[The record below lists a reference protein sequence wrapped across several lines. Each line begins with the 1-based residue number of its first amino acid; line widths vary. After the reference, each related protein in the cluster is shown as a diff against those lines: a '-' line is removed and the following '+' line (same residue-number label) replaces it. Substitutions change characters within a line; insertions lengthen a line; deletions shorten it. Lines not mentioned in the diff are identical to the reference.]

1 MTSARHIDFLS
12 KRKLAFFF
20 SGTLFLISIISFI
33 VKGLDLGIDFTGG
46 SVYELHY
53 NQAVDLNKMRGT
65 LEQQGFADANLQN
78 FGSAADVLLR
88 LKPVDNISQ
97 KELGA
102 KVLAIVNSSQSQPG
116 ELRRVEFVGPQVG
129 EDLVN
134 DGGLALLFSFIGVM
148 IYVSIRFQWKLSI
161 GAIAALF
168 HDTIITMG
176 FFSVFGWEF
185 DMTVLS
191 AILALIGYS
200 INDTIVVYDRIRETV
215 HSSRIKE
222 SIHDI
227 VNNALNDTLSRT
239 ILTSLT
245 VFLTLLALVFLGGKT
260 IHGFAIAMLIGV
272 VKGTYSSIYI
282 ASSLALTF
290 GLTREDLMP
299 SAKDSVV
306 DDMP

>member
-1 MTSARHIDFLS
+1 MTSARQIDFLS
-12 KRKLAFFF
+12 KRKMAFFF

-33 VKGLDLGIDFTGG
+33 TKGLDFGIDFTGG
-46 SVYELHY
+46 SVYEMHY
-53 NQAVDLNKMRGT
+53 NQSVDLNTMREA
-65 LEQQGFADANLQN
+65 LEKQGFGDANIQH
-78 FGSAADVLLR
+78 FGSSQDVLLR
-88 LKPVDNISQ
+88 LKPVENINQ
-97 KELGA
+97 KQLTEQILSTA
-102 KVLAIVNSSQSQPG
+102 NSSQPQAG
-116 ELRRVEFVGPQVG
+116 EMRRVEFVGPQVG

-134 DGGLALLFSFIGVM
+134 DGGLALLLSFLAVM
-148 IYVSIRFQWKLSI
+148 AYVSVRFEWKLSV

-191 AILALIGYS
+191 AILALVGYS

-215 HSSRIKE
+215 RSSRRE
-222 SIHDI
+222 SMHDI
-227 VNNALNDTLSRT
+227 TNRALNDTLSRT

-245 VFLTLLALVFLGGKT
+245 VFLTLLALAFLGGKT

-282 ASSLALTF
+282 ASSLALSL
-290 GLTREDLMP
+290 GLSREDLMP
-299 SAKDSVV
+299 AEKDNSV
-306 DDMP
+306 DELP

>member
-1 MTSARHIDFLS
+1 MNSARHIDFLS

-20 SGTLFLISIISFI
+20 SGTLFLISLISFF

-53 NQAVDLNKMRGT
+53 NQAVDLDKMRST
-65 LEQQGFADANLQN
+65 LEQQNFADANIQH
-78 FGSAADVLLR
+78 FGSAADVLIR
-88 LKPVDNISQ
+88 LKPIENVNQ
-97 KELGA
+97 KDLSEQILSVA
-102 KVLAIVNSSQSQPG
+102 NSSQSQPG

-129 EDLVN
+129 DDLIN
-134 DGGLALLFSFIGVM
+134 DGGLALFFSFIGVM
-148 IYVSIRFQWKLSI
+148 IYVSIRFEWKLSI

-191 AILALIGYS
+191 AILALVGYS

-215 HSSRIKE
+215 RQSRKE
-222 SIHDI
+222 PMYDI
-227 VNNALNDTLSRT
+227 TNRALNDTLSRT

-245 VFLTLLALVFLGGKT
+245 VFLTLLALAFLGGKT

-290 GLTREDLMP
+290 GLSREDLMP
-299 SAKDSVV
+299 AEKDVTV
-306 DDMP
+306 DELP

>member
-12 KRKLAFFF
+12 KRKMAFFF
-20 SGTLFLISIISFI
+20 SGSLLLISIISFFA
-33 VKGLDLGIDFTGG
+33 KGLDLGIDFTGG
-46 SVYELHY
+46 SVYEMHY
-53 NQAVDLNKMRGT
+53 NQAADLDKMRAT
-65 LEQQGFADANLQN
+65 LEQEGFADANLQH
-78 FGSAADVLLR
+78 FGSAADVLIR
-88 LKPVDNISQ
+88 LKPVENISQ
-97 KELGA
+97 KELSE
-102 KVLAIVNSSQSQPG
+102 KVLKVANSSQAQPG

-129 EDLVN
+129 EDLIN
-134 DGGLALLFSFIGVM
+134 DGGLALLFAFIGIMV
-148 IYVSIRFQWKLSI
+148 YVSIRFEWKLSLS
-161 GAIAALF
+161 AIAALF

-215 HSSRIKE
+215 RSSRIKE
-222 SIHDI
+222 SINDI
-227 VNNALNDTLSRT
+227 VNTALNDTLSRT

-245 VFLTLLALVFLGGKT
+245 VFLTLLALAFLGGKT

-282 ASSLALTF
+282 ASSLALSL

-299 SAKDSVV
+299 PAKDNVV

>member
-1 MTSARHIDFLS
+1 MNQTRHIDFLS
-12 KRKLAFFF
+12 KRKIAFFF
-20 SGTLFLISIISFI
+20 SGTLFLISLISFV

-46 SVYELHY
+46 SVYEMHY
-53 NQAVDLNKMRGT
+53 NQSVDLDKMRST

-78 FGSAADVLLR
+78 FGSSEDVLIR
-88 LKPVDNISQ
+88 LKPVENVSQ
-97 KELGA
+97 KELSE
-102 KVLAIVNSSQSQPG
+102 KVLNTANSSQSQPG
-116 ELRRVEFVGPQVG
+116 ELRRVEFVGPQIG
-129 EDLVN
+129 DELIN

-148 IYVSIRFQWKLSI
+148 LYVSVRFEWKLSV

-191 AILALIGYS
+191 AILALVGYS

-215 HSSRIKE
+215 RASRIKD
-222 SIHDI
+222 SIYEI
-227 VNNALNDTLSRT
+227 TNRALNDTLSRT

-245 VFLTLLALVFLGGKT
+245 VFLTLLALAFLGGKT

-282 ASSLALTF
+282 ASSLALSL
-290 GLTREDLMP
+290 GLSREDLMP
-299 SAKDSVV
+299 PEKDATV
-306 DDMP
+306 DEMP

>member
-1 MTSARHIDFLS
+1 MSSIRQIDFLN
-12 KRKLAFFF
+12 KRKIAYVF

-33 VKGLDLGIDFTGG
+33 TKGLDLGIDFTGG

-53 NQAVDLNKMRGT
+53 NQSVDLNTMRDA
-65 LEQQGFADANLQN
+65 LEKQGLGDANIQH
-78 FGSAADVLLR
+78 FGSSQDVLLR
-88 LKPVDNISQ
+88 LKPVENISQ
-97 KELGA
+97 KQLTEQ
-102 KVLAIVNSSQSQPG
+102 VLSTANSSQPQAG
-116 ELRRVEFVGPQVG
+116 EIRRVEFVGPQVG

-134 DGGLALLFSFIGVM
+134 DGGLALLLSFLAVM
-148 IYVSIRFQWKLSI
+148 VYVSIRFEWKLSV

-191 AILALIGYS
+191 AILALVGYS

-215 HSSRIKE
+215 RSSRRE
-222 SIHDI
+222 SINDI
-227 VNNALNDTLSRT
+227 TNRALNDTLSRT
-239 ILTSLT
+239 ILTSFT
-245 VFLTLLALVFLGGKT
+245 VFLTLLALAFLGGKT

-282 ASSLALTF
+282 ASSLALTL
-290 GLTREDLMP
+290 GLDREDLMP
-299 SAKDSVV
+299 AEKDSTVE
-306 DDMP
+306 DLP

>member
-53 NQAVDLNKMRGT
+53 NQAVDLDKMRAT

-88 LKPVDNISQ
+88 LKPVENISQ
-97 KELGA
+97 KELSE
-102 KVLAIVNSSQSQPG
+102 KVLTVVNSSQSQPG

-148 IYVSIRFQWKLSI
+148 IYVSIRFEWKLSV

-176 FFSVFGWEF
+176 FFSVFDWEF

-215 HSSRIKE
+215 QSSRIKE

-290 GLTREDLMP
+290 GLNREDLMP

>member
-1 MTSARHIDFLS
+1 MTSTRKVDFLS
-12 KRKLAFFF
+12 KRKLAFIF
-20 SGTLFLISIISFI
+20 SGTLFIISLISFA

-53 NQAVDLNKMRGT
+53 NQSVDLEKMRAS
-65 LEQQGFADANLQN
+65 LEQQGFADANLQH
-78 FGSAADVLLR
+78 FGSAADVLIR
-88 LKPVDNISQ
+88 LKPVEDVSQ
-97 KELGA
+97 KALTD
-102 KVLAIVNSSQSQPG
+102 KVLTVANSSQIQPG
-116 ELRRVEFVGPQVG
+116 EIRRVEFVGPQVG
-129 EDLVN
+129 DELLN
-134 DGGLALLFSFIGVM
+134 DGGLALLFSLIGVM
-148 IYVSIRFQWKLSI
+148 IYVASRFEWKLSV

-176 FFSVFGWEF
+176 FFSVFDWEF

-215 HSSRIKE
+215 RTSRIKE
-222 SIHDI
+222 SIHEI

-245 VFLTLLALVFLGGKT
+245 VFLTLLALAFLGGKT

-272 VKGTYSSIYI
+272 IKGTYSSIYI

-290 GLTREDLMP
+290 GLTRQDLMP
-299 SAKDSVV
+299 VEKDETA
-306 DDMP
+306 DQLP